1 MSCHSLQAQT
11 DTIDKGN
18 ILDQDE
24 GGNTSN
30 GSEERRAGEGS
41 GTSND
46 GGRSRNAEVHV
57 SNLIE

>member
-11 DTIDKGN
+11 DTIEKGN

-24 GGNTSN
+24 GGNTSD

-46 GGRSRNAEVHV
+46 GGRSRNAGVHV